1 MHPDKKGQEGHHM
14 LNERN
19 KITPTAEFD
28 PTLANLK
35 AKLRAAWMDGDYAG
49 FSAYMKPG
57 ATKIL
62 AGWRIEPGV
71 RLLDVACGAG
81 QTAIPAAKTGARVTG
96 VDIAS
101 NLIEVARKQAASDRL
116 HVQFDEGDAEDLPY
130 PDGAFDVVISLIGA
144 MFAPHPEKVASE
156 LARVC
161 RSGGP
166 LHMANWTPDGMVGQ
180 MFKVVAKHVPP
191 PHGMVPPVL
200 WGDGATVCN
209 RLSNGFTDI
218 KVVRKYYPS
227 WSYPFDVRG
236 VVEYFRTAYGPVK
249 RAFGSLDHAGQQR
262 LREDLEAVFST
273 HSGIQN
279 GTTVL
284 QAEYLD
290 VSAIRR

>member
-1 MHPDKKGQEGHHM
+1 MS
-14 LNERN
+14 NEKN
-19 KITPTAEFD
+19 TVNPTAEFD

-35 AKLRAAWMDGDYAG
+35 AKLRAAWMDGDYAA

-62 AGWRIEPGV
+62 ADWRIEPGV

-81 QTAIPAAKTGARVTG
+81 QTAIPAAQSGARVTG

-101 NLIEVARKQAASDRL
+101 NLIEAARKQAASEGL
-116 HVQFDEGDAEDLPY
+116 HVQFDEGDAEKLPY

-144 MFAPHPEKVASE
+144 MFAPRPEKVASE

-161 RSGGP
+161 RSGGR

-191 PHGMVPPVL
+191 PQGVEPPVL
-200 WGDGATVCN
+200 WGDEATVCN
-209 RLSNGFTDI
+209 RLSNDFTDI

-227 WSYPFDVRG
+227 WSYPFDVGG
-236 VVEYFRTAYGPVK
+236 VVEYFRTVYGPVK
-249 RAFGSLDHAGQQR
+249 RAFGSLDRAGQQP
-262 LREDLEAVFST
+262 LREELEGVFST
-273 HSGIQN
+273 YSGTKN

>member
-1 MHPDKKGQEGHHM
+1 MF
-14 LNERN
+14 NEIS
-19 KITPTAEFD
+19 KINPTAEFD
-28 PTLANLK
+28 PAPADLK
-35 AKLRAAWMDGDYAG
+35 AKLRAAWMDGDYAA

-62 AGWRIEPGV
+62 AGWRIERGV

-101 NLIEVARKQAASDRL
+101 NLIEAARKQAASEGL
-116 HVQFDEGDAEDLPY
+116 HVQFDEGDAENLPY
-130 PDGAFDVVISLIGA
+130 PDSAFDVVISLIGA

-161 RSGGP
+161 RSGGR
-166 LHMANWTPDGMVGQ
+166 LYMANWTPDGMVGQ
-180 MFKVVAKHVPP
+180 MFKIVAKHVPP
-191 PHGMVPPVL
+191 PRGMESPVL
-200 WGDGATVCN
+200 WGDEATVRN
-209 RLSNGFTDI
+209 RLSAGFTDI
-218 KVVRKYYPS
+218 KFVRKYYPS

-236 VVEYFRTAYGPVK
+236 VVEYFRTVYGPVK
-249 RAFGSLDHAGQQR
+249 RAFGSLDHAGQQP
-262 LREDLEAVFST
+262 LREDLETVFST
-273 HSGIQN
+273 HSGTKN